1 MPYSINEAIN
11 IFWAEHPKE
20 ASGRDPLAIQ
30 NSSVVIYANMIV
42 GITNVTNR
50 IRYMS
55 FYCWLF
61 DAISHKMQNPND
73 HVEQRLY
80 LRRAELLLAY
90 IMVKNN
96 PEVTGISGTNYASKR
111 LDKNIDLKEGA
122 NLKKKNEPEV
132 YWAFGMGVFGQYYA
146 GAVRDLDL
154 IFHPQGEINVYAIT
168 EKGQRL
174 AQAFATNIPAGII
187 DLFIRSIFAGKITEE
202 KLIQLTPFALHS
214 IPDKSQEQK
223 LFREIL
229 LSEDYK
235 SDYPTHH
242 RSETIQLLLQL
253 LKKNPD
259 GVEYLTTAFLKNNYE
274 QHAHVEIL
282 DNDTA
287 MAWYLYEINE
297 LLHVAFEHFHAAFQ
311 YSLEKFPTDMNE
323 VLELLQE
330 NTANVF
336 KVEDIDPDKL
346 TIREL
351 SESIESERVYEYFN
365 SMVDACWKD
374 WGLCLNNAIKTILSV
389 YKQCKNQKDQLFKL
403 AKLPG
408 NNYERPGYAIE
419 MFVELVD
426 SKMTLTLNEYTKKLL
441 LQAINQHMFSSYQK
455 SRIGQALVHN
465 YMIEDNMAWRLRETS
480 PGRTTPRLDNAIQYL
495 TDTGLVNK
503 EGKLIRITTDGLKII
518 EGL

>member
-1 MPYSINEAIN
+1 MPYSINETIVP
-11 IFWAEHPKE
+11 FWAEYPTE

-50 IRYMS
+50 IRYMG

-61 DAISHKMQNPND
+61 DTLGHRLTKTNSL
-73 HVEQRLY
+73 VEQQLY

-96 PEVTGISGTNYASKR
+96 PEVTGISGTNYALKNIDSVIR
-111 LDKNIDLKEGA
+111 LDKGA
-122 NLKKKNEPEV
+122 DVVNKKDGV
-132 YWAFGMGVFGQYYA
+132 YWKFGMGVFGQYYA
-146 GAVRDLDL
+146 GAVRELNL
-154 IFHPQGEINVYAIT
+154 IFHPQGEINVYVIT

-174 AQAFATNIPAGII
+174 AQAFAANIPAGVI
-187 DLFIRSIFAGKITEE
+187 DLFLKSIFAGKITDE
-202 KLIQLTPFALHS
+202 KLLELTPFALHN

-242 RSETIQLLLQL
+242 RSKTIQLLLQL

-287 MAWYLYEINE
+287 TAWYLYEINE

-330 NTANVF
+330 TTANVF

-346 TIREL
+346 TVREL

-365 SMVDACWKD
+365 SMIDACWKD
-374 WGLCLNNAIKTILSV
+374 WGLCLINAIKTILSV

-495 TDTGLVNK
+495 TDTGLVTK
-503 EGKLIRITTDGLKII
+503 EGKLIRITTDGLKVI
-518 EGL
+518 E

>member
-1 MPYSINEAIN
+1 MPYNPIESIVP
-11 IFWAEHPKE
+11 FWAEYPTE

-50 IRYMS
+50 IRYMG

-61 DAISHKMQNPND
+61 DTLGQRLTKTNSL
-73 HVEQRLY
+73 VEQQLY

-96 PEVTGISGTNYASKR
+96 PEVTGISGTNYALKNIDTIIR
-111 LDKNIDLKEGA
+111 LDKGA
-122 NLKKKNEPEV
+122 DVVNKKDGV
-132 YWAFGMGVFGQYYA
+132 YWKFGMGVFGQYYA
-146 GAVRDLDL
+146 GAVKDLDL
-154 IFHPQGEINVYAIT
+154 IVHPQENINIYVPND
-168 EKGQRL
+168 KGRRL
-174 AQAFATNIPAGII
+174 AQAFAANIPAGVI
-187 DLFIRSIFAGKITEE
+187 DLFLKSIFAGKITEE
-202 KLIQLTPFALHS
+202 KLLELTPFALHN
-214 IPDKSQEQK
+214 IPAKSQEQK

-287 MAWYLYEINE
+287 TAWYLYEINE

-330 NTANVF
+330 TTATIF
-336 KVEDIDPDKL
+336 RVEDIDPDKQ
-346 TIREL
+346 TVREL

-365 SMVDACWKD
+365 SMLDACWQD
-374 WGLCLNNAIKTILSV
+374 WGLCLNNSIKTILSV

-426 SKMTLTLNEYTKKLL
+426 SKLTLTLNEYTKKLL

-495 TDTGLVNK
+495 TDTGLVTK
-503 EGKLIRITTDGLKII
+503 EGKLIRITTDGIKVIK
-518 EGL
+518 GV

>member
-1 MPYSINEAIN
+1 MTYSSDSSTLP
-11 IFWAEHPKE
+11 FWAEYPTE

-50 IRYMS
+50 IRYMG

-61 DAISHKMQNPND
+61 DTISHKMRNPND

-154 IFHPQGEINVYAIT
+154 IFHPQGVVNVYSIT

-174 AQAFATNIPAGII
+174 AHAFAANISLGVI
-187 DLFIRSIFAGKITEE
+187 DLFIKSIFAGKITEE
-202 KLIQLTPFALHS
+202 KLLELTPFALHN

-223 LFREIL
+223 LFRDIL

-242 RSETIQLLLQL
+242 RSETIQLILQL
-253 LKKNPD
+253 LKLNPD
-259 GVEYLTTAFLKNNYE
+259 GVEYLTTAFLRNNYE
-274 QHAHVEIL
+274 QHAHIEIL
-282 DNDTA
+282 NNDTA
-287 MAWYLYEINE
+287 TAWYLYEINE

-311 YSLEKFPTDMNE
+311 YSLEKFPINMNE

-330 NTANVF
+330 KTADVF
-336 KVEDIDPDKL
+336 KAEGIDPEMQ
-346 TIREL
+346 TVREL
-351 SESIESERVYEYFN
+351 SESIESEKVYEYFN
-365 SMVDACWKD
+365 SMIDGKD
-374 WGLCLNNAIKTILSV
+374 WALCLNNAIKTILSV
-389 YKQCKNQKDQLFKL
+389 YKQCKNQKKQLYNL

-408 NNYERPGYAIE
+408 NNYERPGNAIE

-426 SKMTLTLNEYTKKLL
+426 SKMTLTLNEYTNKLL

-455 SRIGQALVHN
+455 SRIGQGLVHN
-465 YMIEDNMAWRLRETS
+465 YMIEENMAWRLRETTT
-480 PGRTTPRLDNAIQYL
+480 PGRTTPRLNNAIQYL
-495 TDTGLVNK
+495 TDTGLVTK
-503 EGKLIRITTDGLKII
+503 EGKLIRITTDGLNII
-518 EGL
+518 EGV

>member
-1 MPYSINEAIN
+1 MYSNKESVEP
-11 IFWAEHPKE
+11 FWAEYPTE

-50 IRYMS
+50 IRYMG

-61 DAISHKMQNPND
+61 DTLGHRLTKTNSLI
-73 HVEQRLY
+73 EQQLY

-96 PEVTGISGTNYASKR
+96 PEVTGISGTNYALKNIDSVIR
-111 LDKNIDLKEGA
+111 LDKGA
-122 NLKKKNEPEV
+122 DIVNKKDGV
-132 YWAFGMGVFGQYYA
+132 YWKFGMGVFGQYYA
-146 GAVRDLDL
+146 GAVRELDL
-154 IFHPQGEINVYAIT
+154 IFHPQGVINVYAIT

-174 AQAFATNIPAGII
+174 AQAFAANIPAGVI
-187 DLFIRSIFAGKITEE
+187 DLFLKSIFAGKLTEE
-202 KLIQLTPFALHS
+202 KLLELTPFALHN
-214 IPDKSQEQK
+214 IPAKSQEQK
-223 LFREIL
+223 IFREIL

-242 RSETIQLLLQL
+242 RSETIQMLLQL

-282 DNDTA
+282 NNDTA
-287 MAWYLYEINE
+287 TAWYLYEINE

-330 NTANVF
+330 TTANVF
-336 KVEDIDPDKL
+336 KVEDIDPDMQ
-346 TIREL
+346 TVREL

-480 PGRTTPRLDNAIQYL
+480 PGRTTPRLNNAIQYL
-495 TDTGLVNK
+495 ADTGLVTK
-503 EGKLIRITTDGLKII
+503 EDKLIRITTDGLKVI
-518 EGL
+518 EGV

>member
-1 MPYSINEAIN
+1 MYSNKESVEP
-11 IFWAEHPKE
+11 FWAEYPKE

-50 IRYMS
+50 IRYMG

-61 DAISHKMQNPND
+61 DTLGHRLTKTNSLI
-73 HVEQRLY
+73 EQQLY

-96 PEVTGISGTNYASKR
+96 PEVTGISGTNYALKNIDSVIR
-111 LDKNIDLKEGA
+111 LDKGA
-122 NLKKKNEPEV
+122 DIVNKKDGV
-132 YWAFGMGVFGQYYA
+132 YWKFGMGVFGQYYA
-146 GAVRDLDL
+146 GAVRELDL
-154 IFHPQGEINVYAIT
+154 IFHPQGVINVYAIT

-174 AQAFATNIPAGII
+174 AQAFAANIPAGVI
-187 DLFIRSIFAGKITEE
+187 DLFLKSIFAGKLTEE
-202 KLIQLTPFALHS
+202 KLLELTPFALHN
-214 IPDKSQEQK
+214 IPAKSQEQK
-223 LFREIL
+223 IFREIL

-242 RSETIQLLLQL
+242 RSETIQMLLQL

-282 DNDTA
+282 NNDTA
-287 MAWYLYEINE
+287 TAWYLYEINE

-330 NTANVF
+330 TTANVF
-336 KVEDIDPDKL
+336 KVEDIDPDMQ
-346 TIREL
+346 TVREL

-480 PGRTTPRLDNAIQYL
+480 PGRTTPRLNNAIQYL
-495 TDTGLVNK
+495 ADTGLVTK
-503 EGKLIRITTDGLKII
+503 EDKLIRITTDGLKVI
-518 EGL
+518 EGV

>member
-1 MPYSINEAIN
+1 MPYNDAEAI
-11 IFWAEHPKE
+11 IPFWAEYPKE

-30 NSSVVIYANMIV
+30 NSSVVIYANLIV

-61 DAISHKMQNPND
+61 DTISHKMLNPND

-90 IMVKNN
+90 IMVKNY

-111 LDKNIDLKEGA
+111 LNKIIDLKEGA
-122 NLKKKNEPEV
+122 HLRKKNEPEV

-154 IFHPQGEINVYAIT
+154 MYHPQGEINVYVIT
-168 EKGQRL
+168 EKGQKL
-174 AQAFATNIPAGII
+174 AQAFANNIPVGEI
-187 DLFIRSIFAGKITEE
+187 DLFLKSIFDGKIEE
-202 KLIQLTPFALHS
+202 ENLLELTSFALHR
-214 IPDKSQEQK
+214 IPNKSQEQK
-223 LFREIL
+223 LFRKIL

-242 RSETIQLLLQL
+242 RRETIHLLLQL

-259 GVEYLTTAFLKNNYE
+259 GVEFLTTAFLKNNYE

-282 DNDTA
+282 EDDTA
-287 MAWYLYEINE
+287 TAWYLYEINE

-311 YSLEKFPTDMNE
+311 YSLEQFPTEMSG

-330 NTANVF
+330 TTANVF
-336 KVEDIDPDKL
+336 KTEDIDPDKI
-346 TIREL
+346 TVHEL
-351 SESIESERVYEYFN
+351 SESIEWERVNEYFN
-365 SMVDACWKD
+365 FMVDACKKD

-389 YKQCKNQKDQLFKL
+389 YKQCKKQKDQLFKL
-403 AKLPG
+403 AKSPV

-426 SKMTLTLNEYTKKLL
+426 SKMTLTLSEYTKKLL

-480 PGRTTPRLDNAIQYL
+480 PGRTTPRLDNAIQYMA
-495 TDTGLVNK
+495 DTGLVTK
-503 EGKLIRITTDGLKII
+503 DGKLIRITIDGLKVI
-518 EGL
+518 EGI

>member
-1 MPYSINEAIN
+1 MAYSNKQPIEP
-11 IFWAEHPKE
+11 FWADYPTE

-30 NSSVVIYANMIV
+30 NSSVVIYSNMIV

-50 IRYMS
+50 IRYMG

-61 DAISHKMQNPND
+61 DILGHKLTKTNSL
-73 HVEQRLY
+73 VEQQLY

-96 PEVTGISGTNYASKR
+96 PEVTGISGTNYALKNIDSVIR
-111 LDKNIDLKEGA
+111 LDKGA
-122 NLKKKNEPEV
+122 DVVNKKDGV
-132 YWAFGMGVFGQYYA
+132 YWKFGMGVFGQYYA

-154 IFHPQGEINVYAIT
+154 IFHPQGEVNVYTLT

-174 AQAFATNIPAGII
+174 AQAFAANIPAGII
-187 DLFIRSIFAGKITEE
+187 DLFMKSIFAGKITDE
-202 KLIQLTPFALHS
+202 KLLELTPFALHN
-214 IPDKSQEQK
+214 IPAKSQEQK
-223 LFREIL
+223 LFRDIL

-253 LKKNPD
+253 LKNNPD

-287 MAWYLYEINE
+287 TAWYLYEINE

-330 NTANVF
+330 TTTNVF

-346 TIREL
+346 TVREL

-365 SMVDACWKD
+365 SMLDACWKD

-419 MFVELVD
+419 MFVELVEL
-426 SKMTLTLNEYTKKLL
+426 KMTLTLNEYTKKLL

-455 SRIGQALVHN
+455 SRIGLGQVHN

-495 TDTGLVNK
+495 TDTGLVTK
-503 EGKLIRITTDGLKII
+503 EGKLIRITTDGLKVI
-518 EGL
+518 ERV

>member
-1 MPYSINEAIN
+1 MAFNNTNTLEP
-11 IFWAEHPKE
+11 FWAEYPTE

-50 IRYMS
+50 IRYMG

-61 DAISHKMQNPND
+61 DTLGHRLTKTNSL
-73 HVEQRLY
+73 VEQQLY

-96 PEVTGISGTNYASKR
+96 PEVTGISGTNYALKNIDSVIR
-111 LDKNIDLKEGA
+111 LDKGA
-122 NLKKKNEPEV
+122 DVVNKKDGV
-132 YWAFGMGVFGQYYA
+132 YWKFGMGVFGQYYA

-154 IFHPQGEINVYAIT
+154 IFHPQGEINVYVIT

-174 AQAFATNIPAGII
+174 AQAFAANIPERVI
-187 DLFIRSIFAGKITEE
+187 DLFIKSIFAGKITEE
-202 KLIQLTPFALHS
+202 KLIELTPFVLHN
-214 IPDKSQEQK
+214 IPAKSQEQK

-235 SDYPTHH
+235 SDYPTYH
-242 RSETIQLLLQL
+242 RSKTIQLLLQL

-287 MAWYLYEINE
+287 TAWYLYEINE

-323 VLELLQE
+323 VLVLLQE
-330 NTANVF
+330 TTANVF
-336 KVEDIDPDKL
+336 KVEDIDPEKL
-346 TIREL
+346 TVREL
-351 SESIESERVYEYFN
+351 SESIESESVYEYFN
-365 SMVDACWKD
+365 SMIDACWKD
-374 WGLCLNNAIKTILSV
+374 WGLCLSNAIKMVLSV
-389 YKQCKNQKDQLFKL
+389 YKQCENQKDQLFKL

-426 SKMTLTLNEYTKKLL
+426 SKMTLTLNEYTKKIL

-455 SRIGQALVHN
+455 SRIGLGQVHN

-495 TDTGLVNK
+495 TDTGLVTK
-503 EGKLIRITTDGLKII
+503 EGKLIRITTDGLKVI
-518 EGL
+518 EGV